1 MQFGENR
8 TVIGISYNLHTSSFA
23 FIFKK
28 GLTMN
33 IAIALVLGILIGWLI
48 EWVIDWFYWRRP
60 RQEPSGE
67 SAANPVPTQRIRYAS
82 PPADEDDLVAIK
94 GIGPVIAKRLNQAGI
109 YKFEQLAEL
118 TLDEFEEALGDLL
131 QRFINERS
139 ILRQA
144 RELAEKKK
152 AG

>member
-1 MQFGENR
+1 
-8 TVIGISYNLHTSSFA
+8 
-23 FIFKK
+23 
-28 GLTMN
+28 MN
-33 IAIALVLGILIGWLI
+33 IVIALVLGLLIGWLI

-60 RQEPSGE
+60 RLQPAQKTAPL
-67 SAANPVPTQRIRYAS
+67 SAITAPQKTERS
-82 PPADEDDLVAIK
+82 KTPPAHPDDLIAIK
-94 GIGPVIAKRLNQAGI
+94 GIGPVISKRLNQSGI
-109 YKFEQLAEL
+109 YTYEQLADL

-144 RELAEKKK
+144 RELADKKK

>member
-1 MQFGENR
+1 
-8 TVIGISYNLHTSSFA
+8 
-23 FIFKK
+23 
-28 GLTMN
+28 MN
-33 IAIALVLGILIGWLI
+33 IAIALILGLLIGWLI

-60 RQEPSGE
+60 RSEPPQKPTAV
-67 SAANPVPTQRIRYAS
+67 SAIAAPQKTVRSKMPPANP
-82 PPADEDDLVAIK
+82 DDLIAIK
-94 GIGPVIAKRLNQAGI
+94 GIGPVISKRLNQSGI
-109 YKFEQLAEL
+109 YTYEQLADL

-144 RELAEKKK
+144 RELADKKK

>member
-1 MQFGENR
+1 
-8 TVIGISYNLHTSSFA
+8 
-23 FIFKK
+23 
-28 GLTMN
+28 MN
-33 IAIALVLGILIGWLI
+33 IAIALVLGLLIGWLI

-60 RQEPSGE
+60 RSEPSQKPAE
-67 SAANPVPTQRIRYAS
+67 IPTITAPQKTVRSGTPPAS
-82 PPADEDDLVAIK
+82 PDDLIAIK
-94 GIGPVIAKRLNQAGI
+94 GIGPVISKRLNQAGI
-109 YKFEQLAEL
+109 YTYEQLADL

-144 RELAEKKK
+144 RELADKKK

>member
-1 MQFGENR
+1 
-8 TVIGISYNLHTSSFA
+8 
-23 FIFKK
+23 
-28 GLTMN
+28 MN
-33 IAIALVLGILIGWLI
+33 IAIAIVLGILIGWLI

-60 RQEPSGE
+60 RREPAGE
-67 SAANPVPTQRIRYAS
+67 SAAIPVPTQRIRYES
-82 PPADEDDLVAIK
+82 PPADADDLIAIK

-144 RELAEKKK
+144 RELADKKTER
-152 AG
+152 